1 MSKHLFAASI
11 AAIAL
16 VPSLA
21 SARTQSEA
29 TCEQQSTT
37 QVIATVGGA
46 GVGGVIGNVVAGRGD
61 KTLGTIIG
69 AAAGALAGN
78 QLAKPNRD
86 CDHAYGY
93 YDKDNRWHATGIS
106 ASDGRG
112 YYDRD
117 GAWVDGPPQGR
128 YGDDNHWIASSGSRA
143 GYGDFRAGGEWVPAS
158 ADGYYDRNDQWVSAS
173 DAGGYDA
180 RRSSYTDAQA
190 GRRADAYGY
199 YDRQGQ
205 WHATV
210 VARGR
215 AAGYYDRNNT
225 WVAGAPNGY
234 YDERGN
240 WVPQQRADDSVSGSY
255 DSQNRWVP
263 ASSNGYYDERGQWV
277 AGTASGHYDANGRWH
292 AGVTIGHYDA
302 RGNWIADQA
311 LGHRDASGTWI
322 ADPQPGYYDTHG
334 RWHEGETTGYYD
346 SRGRWNA
353 TGVATSGNYGALPAI
368 LPQIAALDR
377 YVSAAQSRHLLSNR
391 ELASLQRQLYGIRT
405 SEQAMRHD
413 RRGNLSAADQAKL
426 QVRIDRL
433 SNRLGI
439 EAQ

>member
-1 MSKHLFAASI
+1 MRKHLFAASI

-16 VPSLA
+16 VPSIA
-21 SARTQSEA
+21 NARTQSEA

-37 QVIATVGGA
+37 QVVATVGGA

-86 CDHAYGY
+86 CNHAYGY
-93 YDKDNRWHATGIS
+93 YDQDNRWHATGIS
-106 ASDGRG
+106 ASDARG

-117 GAWVDGPPQGR
+117 GAWVDGPPQGY
-128 YGDDNHWIASSGSRA
+128 YGNDNRWIASNASRGGS
-143 GYGDFRAGGEWVPAS
+143 GDFRAGGEWVPTS
-158 ADGYYDRNDQWVSAS
+158 AEGYYDRNDQWVSAS
-173 DAGGYDA
+173 DAGVYDQ
-180 RRSSYTDAQA
+180 RRSGTTDALA
-190 GRRADAYGY
+190 ARRADAYGY

-210 VARGR
+210 VAHGR

-240 WVPQQRADDSVSGSY
+240 WVPRRADGSASGSY

-263 ASSNGYYDERGQWV
+263 ASSNGYYDEHGQWV

-292 AGVTIGHYDA
+292 AGVTIGRYDA

-311 LGHRDASGTWI
+311 RGHRDASGTWI

-353 TGVATSGNYGALPAI
+353 TGVATSGNYGSPPAI

-377 YVSAAQSRHLLSNR
+377 YVSTAQSRRLLSSR
-391 ELASLQRQLYGIRT
+391 ELASVRRQLYGIRA

-413 RRGNLSAADQAKL
+413 RRGNLSMTDQAKL